1 MTDLDVSGER
11 MIEGAYMHSLESYV
25 IYVMHTASY
34 AFAKQY
40 CAGNVVLDL
49 GCGSGYGAARI
60 GEEAKKVEGVDVDA
74 EAVAFARQRYSREN
88 VSFSRIE
95 SGKSLPFADASF
107 DVVLSFQVIEHV
119 WDDGTYLKEAHRVLK
134 PGGVMVVVTPD
145 RAHRLLPGQRPWNR
159 WHVREY
165 SGAQLERKMGQ
176 YFDVAASLK
185 MGAVWDVAGVEIRRY
200 RRTKWLT
207 LPFTLPIVPDVL
219 RRRGLDLLHAL
230 RTNPGKVDAKM
241 KIPVADFGFDDSA
254 MLIEEDPPNPLNLV
268 IVGRKG
274 RGATK

>member
-11 MIEGAYMHSLESYV
+11 MIEDAYMHSLESYV

-40 CAGNVVLDL
+40 CAGNIVLDL

-60 GEEAKKVEGVDVDA
+60 GEEAKRVEGVDVDA
-74 EAVAFARQRYSREN
+74 EAVAFAQRRYSREN
-88 VSFSRIE
+88 VSFSQIKAGE
-95 SGKSLPFADASF
+95 SLPFSDASF

-119 WDDGTYLKEAHRVLK
+119 WDDGNYLKEAHRVLR

-145 RAHRLLPGQRPWNR
+145 RALRLLPGQRPWNR

-165 SGAQLERKMGQ
+165 SGAQLERKVSQ
-176 YFDVAASLK
+176 FFDVAASLK
-185 MGAVWDVAGVEIRRY
+185 MGAAWDIAGVEIRRY

-207 LPFTLPIVPDVL
+207 LPFTLPLVPDVL

-230 RTNPGKVDAKM
+230 RTHPGKVDAKM
-241 KIPVADFGFDDSA
+241 KIPVADFGFDDKA

-274 RGATK
+274 RDATT